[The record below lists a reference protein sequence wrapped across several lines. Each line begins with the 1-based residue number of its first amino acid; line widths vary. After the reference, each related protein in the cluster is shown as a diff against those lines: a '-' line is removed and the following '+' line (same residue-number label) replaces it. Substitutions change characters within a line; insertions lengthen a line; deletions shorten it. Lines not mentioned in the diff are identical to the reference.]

1 MSALYPEVCKKT
13 NGMKR
18 ILLFAAAIIG
28 FTTAQAQDRYFART
42 YTTNILT
49 KGAVDLELWHTSR
62 FGHKDQ
68 FFHAQDQ
75 RMEIEI
81 GLGKNV
87 QTAFYFN
94 RYQERFSTT
103 NNGTEVKD
111 EIGLSNEWKWK
122 VQKQGKHKPG
132 IALYGEL
139 GFKGGDEIE
148 LETKLI
154 LDKWIG
160 KNLIA
165 FNAVTEYEREFDWTN
180 GKATSIWKL
189 PVEFNLAY
197 MYNIKPGLGIG
208 FEVLNHNDISKENGW
223 ENSVIAGGPSFN
235 FRGNSWFV
243 IANFLPQWVNV
254 HKTATAPH
262 NKVLDEHER
271 VEARILIGISILN

>member
-1 MSALYPEVCKKT
+1 MKKVL
-13 NGMKR
+13 
-18 ILLFAAAIIG
+18 IVVAIITG
-28 FTTAQAQDRYFART
+28 FTSTQAQDRYFART

-49 KGAVDLELWHTSR
+49 RGAVDLEFWHTSR

-94 RYQERFSTT
+94 RYQKRFSTT
-103 NNGTEVKD
+103 NDGTETSN
-111 EIGLSNEWKWK
+111 ETGFSNEWKWK
-122 VQKQGKHKPG
+122 IQNQGKHKPG
-132 IALYGEL
+132 IALYGEW
-139 GFKGGDEIE
+139 GVKGGDEIE

-160 KNLIA
+160 KSLIA
-165 FNAVTEYEREFDWTN
+165 FNAVTEYEKEFDWKN
-180 GKATSIWKL
+180 GHVSNVWKL

-197 MYNIKPGLGIG
+197 IYNIKPGFGIG
-208 FEVLNHNDISKENGW
+208 FEILNHNDISKENGW
-223 ENSVIAGGPSFN
+223 ENSVIAGGPTFN
-235 FRGNSWFV
+235 FRGNNWFV
-243 IANFLPQWVNV
+243 IANFLPQWINV
-254 HKTATAPH
+254 HKTDTAPY

-271 VEARILIGISILN
+271 IEARILIGISILN